1 MTKRANESKDIDTII
16 KAVEDY
22 KHDNT
27 TMSAVARKYNISNT
41 SVKNW
46 VRKDQNN
53 ELFEFLLKVESSQEE
68 TDETDKI
75 FEYEDKFNP
84 FKVNRKINLFY
95 SDELKIGDNINL
107 DEETTRNELKK
118 LRSLI
123 NSYDFKRTYGRN
135 FDIVDLYLTTNL
147 SIKTICIDSEELI
160 GTVESKLLLYFLQ
173 GQVMKVDNNDIF
185 INFRSSRSNTYIRY
199 TRPAEKRIYD
209 LLNQKFLLYNK
220 PEDVT
225 YTKEDIYMA
234 FQYLHDLNLNYGVKY
249 DEISFYTILIT
260 YKKGLIN
267 TYYEVAEK
275 YKNELDEHTH
285 VHVRENPILT
295 RRENN

>member
-41 SVKNW
+41 SVSNW
-46 VRKDQNN
+46 VKKDQNK
-53 ELFEFLLKVESSQEE
+53 ELYEFLLKVESLQEE

-75 FEYEDKFNP
+75 FEYEDKFSP

-123 NSYDFKRTYGRN
+123 NSYDFKRTYGRY

-209 LLNQKFLLYNK
+209 LLNQKFLLFNK
-220 PEDVT
+220 PEGVT

-249 DEISFYTILIT
+249 DEISFYTILNT

-275 YKNELDEHTH
+275 YKNELDKHTH